1 VCALFCSVQN
11 RTSDLLVSSVCG
23 NTVTSRPVTM
33 ANTRVINFSP
43 GPAKLPSEVLEL
55 AQKELMNHN
64 DTGVSVMELSHRSA
78 DFTKIITKA
87 ENNLRKLLTIPDN
100 YKVLFLQG
108 GGTGQ
113 FSAIPLNLLSHKPDL
128 SADYIVTGS
137 WSAKAAQEA
146 AKYGKVNT
154 VFPKLQSYTEIPDSS
169 TWNLNPNASYV
180 YYCANETIHGVEFQY
195 IPDTGDVPLVADMS
209 SNILTRNF
217 DVSKFGAIFAGA
229 QKNIGC
235 AGVTLVIIRDDLIGH
250 ALPITPII
258 FDFKTQV
265 GNNSL
270 YNTPPT
276 YSIYIMGLVFE
287 WILARGGVTEMERA
301 AVIKSSAVYNL
312 IENSQGFYSC
322 PLKQDCR
329 SRMNVPVRIGRPE
342 EHEALEKKFLQEA
355 EANRLVSLKG
365 HRSVGGLR
373 ISLYNAV
380 SVEETQVLV
389 NFMQDFMARNRQ

>member
-1 VCALFCSVQN
+1 
-11 RTSDLLVSSVCG
+11 
-23 NTVTSRPVTM
+23 M
-33 ANTRVINFSP
+33 AENQVINFSP
-43 GPAKLPSEVLEL
+43 GPAKLPAEVLEQ
-55 AQKELMNHN
+55 AQKELMNYN
-64 DTGVSVMELSHRSA
+64 NTGVSVMELSHRSA
-78 DFTKIITKA
+78 DFTKIITRT
-87 ENNLRKLLTIPDN
+87 EDNLRKLLNIPDN

-113 FSAIPLNLLSHKPDL
+113 FSAVPLNLLSHKPDL
-128 SADYIVTGS
+128 AADYIVTGS

-146 AKYGKVNT
+146 QKYGKIHQV
-154 VFPKLQSYTEIPDSS
+154 VPKPSTYTEIPDSI

-195 IPDTGDVPLVADMS
+195 IPDTGDVPLVVDMS
-209 SNILTRNF
+209 SNILTRNV
-217 DVSKFGAIFAGA
+217 DITKFGAIFAGA

-250 ALPITPII
+250 ALPICPII
-258 FDFKTQV
+258 FDFKVQC

-287 WILARGGVTEMERA
+287 WILARGGVSAMERA
-301 AVIKSSAVYNL
+301 AITKSSAVYDL
-312 IENSQGFYSC
+312 IEDSQGFYVC
-322 PLKQDCR
+322 PLNKDCR
-329 SRMNVPVRIGRPE
+329 SRMNVPVRIGAPNGD
-342 EHEALEKKFLQEA
+342 EALERKFLEEA
-355 EANRLVSLKG
+355 EKNRLISLKG

-389 NFMQDFMARNRQ
+389 NFMKDFMARHRQ